1 MKNAPPQK
9 VTLRE
14 WAGFIAMAFGMF
26 MAILDIQIVSSSLSE
41 IQAGIS
47 ASADEISWVQ
57 TSYLIAEV
65 IMIPLSGYLS
75 HIFSTRLTFC
85 LSCIGFTLMSLFCS
99 FAWNIESM
107 IFFRA
112 LQGFVGGAMIPTVFA
127 ASFTMFPARLRP
139 TVGVIVGLVA
149 TLAPTLGPT
158 LGGYLTQLF
167 SWHWLFLINIVP
179 GIIVTA
185 LVWFLVN
192 IDKPNFSLLK
202 RFDILGALLMA
213 TFLGSLEYILEEGP
227 REGWFDDTTI
237 LVFTW
242 LMGVACFSFFW
253 RVLVYQDPIVDLKAF
268 MDRNFSIGCFYSFT
282 IGIGL
287 YGTVYLIPLFLARI
301 RGYNSLQIGELMM
314 VAGLFQFAAAPI
326 GGQLLK
332 RMDMRYILAFG
343 IVLFFWSIHL
353 SSALTHQASFDEYF
367 WPQALRGMAII
378 FCFLPINNLALGTLP
393 PERLKNASGLY
404 NLMRNLGGAIGL
416 ALINTILIKRLDL
429 HKARISD
436 NLKMGKVQLESF
448 LYSLETKFEDL
459 NIQDGHR
466 TALKKLAGLVEREAG
481 VQAFND
487 CYNIMG
493 WLFAASFVLIFLL
506 RKPEQSFQ
514 DDMGH

>member
-1 MKNAPPQK
+1 MNKK
-9 VTLRE
+9 TTFRD

-47 ASADEISWVQ
+47 ASADEVSWVQ

-75 HIFSTRLTFC
+75 RIFSTRIIFC
-85 LSCIGFTLMSLFCS
+85 VSCIGFTLMSLLCS

-107 IFFRA
+107 IVFRA

-127 ASFTMFPARLRP
+127 ASFTMFPPHLRP
-139 TVGVIVGLVA
+139 TLGVIVGLVA

-158 LGGYLTQLF
+158 LGGYLTQVF
-167 SWHWLFLINIVP
+167 SWHWLFLINIFP
-179 GIIVTA
+179 GIIVTT
-185 LVWFLVN
+185 LVWFLID
-192 IDKPNFSLLK
+192 IDKPNLSLLK

-213 TFLGSLEYILEEGP
+213 FFLGSLEYILEEGP

-237 LVFTW
+237 LSFTW
-242 LMGVACFSFFW
+242 LMALAGLTFFW
-253 RVLVYQDPIVDLKAF
+253 RVLTYQEPIVDLKAF
-268 MDRNFSIGCFYSFT
+268 TDRNFSIGCFYSFT

-314 VAGLFQFAAAPI
+314 VAGLFQFVAAPI

-332 RMDMRYILAFG
+332 RIDMRYILAFG
-343 IVLFFWSIHL
+343 IVLFFWSIYL
-353 SSALTHQASFDEYF
+353 SSTLTNQASFNEYF
-367 WPQALRGMAII
+367 WPQAFRGMAII

-416 ALINTILIKRLDL
+416 ALINTVLIKRMDL
-429 HKARISD
+429 HRARISD
-436 NLKMGKVQLESF
+436 NLKIGKLQLENF
-448 LYSLETKFEDL
+448 LSGLETKFDESNL
-459 NIQDGHR
+459 QDGSR
-466 TALKKLAGLVEREAG
+466 AALKTLSGLVEREAG

-487 CYNIMG
+487 CYVLMG
-493 WLFAASFVLIFLL
+493 GLFMASLLLIFLL
-506 RKPEQSFQ
+506 RKPEQTFQ
-514 DDMGH
+514 DEAGH

>member
-1 MKNAPPQK
+1 MTSPSLKT

-75 HIFSTRLTFC
+75 RIFSTRITFC
-85 LSCIGFTLMSLFCS
+85 VSCIGFTVMSLFCS

-107 IFFRA
+107 IVFRA

-127 ASFTMFPARLRP
+127 ASFTMFPPRLRP

-167 SWHWLFLINIVP
+167 SWQWLFLINIVP
-179 GIIVTA
+179 GIVVTT
-185 LVWFLVN
+185 LVWLLVD
-192 IDKPNFSLLK
+192 IDTPHFNLLK
-202 RFDILGALLMA
+202 RFDVFGALCMA
-213 TFLGSLEYILEEGP
+213 IFLGSLEYILEEGP
-227 REGWFDDTTI
+227 REGWFDDTII
-237 LVFTW
+237 LSFTC
-242 LMGVACFSFFW
+242 LMGVAGLSFFW
-253 RVLVYQDPIVDLKAF
+253 RVLSYQEPIVDLKAF
-268 MDRNFSIGCFYSFT
+268 IDRNFSIGCFYSFT

-301 RGYNSLQIGELMM
+301 RGYNSLQIGEFMM

-332 RMDMRYILAFG
+332 RIDMRYILAFG
-343 IVLFFWSIHL
+343 IALFFWSIHL
-353 SSALTHQASFDEYF
+353 SSALTNQASFDEYF
-367 WPQALRGMAII
+367 WPQALRGIAII

-416 ALINTILIKRLDL
+416 ALINTTLIKRLDL
-429 HKARISD
+429 HKARLSD
-436 NLKMGKVQLESF
+436 NLKSGKIQVENF
-448 LYSLETKFEDL
+448 LYSLESKFGDF
-459 NIQDGHR
+459 NIQDDHR
-466 TALKKLAGLVEREAG
+466 AALKNLAGLVEREAG

-487 CYNIMG
+487 CYTMMG
-493 WLFAASFVLIFLL
+493 WLFAASFILVFLL
-506 RKPEQSFQ
+506 RKPEKTFQ
-514 DDMGH
+514 DEAGH

>member
-1 MKNAPPQK
+1 MTPPSRQQI
-9 VTLRE
+9 TFRD

-47 ASADEISWVQ
+47 SSADEVSWVQ

-75 HIFSTRLTFC
+75 RIFSTRIIFC
-85 LSCIGFTLMSLFCS
+85 VSCIGFTLMSLLCS

-107 IFFRA
+107 IVFRA

-127 ASFTMFPARLRP
+127 ASFTMFPPRLRP
-139 TVGVIVGLVA
+139 TLGVIVGLVA

-158 LGGYLTQLF
+158 LGGYLTQVF
-167 SWHWLFLINIVP
+167 SWHWLFLINIFP
-179 GIIVTA
+179 GIVVTT
-185 LVWFLVN
+185 LVWFLID
-192 IDKPNFSLLK
+192 IDKPNLSLLK

-213 TFLGSLEYILEEGP
+213 FFLGSLEYILEEGP

-237 LVFTW
+237 LTFTC
-242 LMGVACFSFFW
+242 LMALAGLTFFW
-253 RVLVYQDPIVDLKAF
+253 RVLTYQEPIVDLKAF
-268 MDRNFSIGCFYSFT
+268 TDRNFSIGCFYSFT

-314 VAGLFQFAAAPI
+314 VAGLFQFVAAPI

-332 RMDMRYILAFG
+332 RIDMRYILAFG
-343 IVLFFWSIHL
+343 ILLFFWSIYL
-353 SSALTHQASFDEYF
+353 SSTLTNQASFNEYF
-367 WPQALRGMAII
+367 WPQAFRGMAII

-416 ALINTILIKRLDL
+416 ALINTVLIKRMDL
-429 HKARISD
+429 HRARISD
-436 NLKMGKVQLESF
+436 NLKIGNLQLENF
-448 LYSLETKFEDL
+448 LSGLETKFDESNL
-459 NIQDGHR
+459 QDASR
-466 TALKKLAGLVEREAG
+466 AALKTLSGLIEREAG

-487 CYNIMG
+487 CYVLMG
-493 WLFAASFVLIFLL
+493 GLFMASLLLIFLL
-506 RKPEQSFQ
+506 RKPEQTFQ
-514 DDMGH
+514 DEAGH

>member
-1 MKNAPPQK
+1 MSQNHPNK
-9 VTLRE
+9 VSSRE
-14 WAGFIAMAFGMF
+14 WSGFIAMAFGMF

-75 HIFSTRLTFC
+75 RIFSTRVIFC
-85 LSCIGFTLMSLFCS
+85 LSCLGFTLMSLLCS

-127 ASFTMFPARLRP
+127 AGFIMFPPRLRP

-158 LGGYLTQLF
+158 LGGYLTQIF
-167 SWHWLFLINIVP
+167 SWQWLFLINIVP

-185 LVWFLVN
+185 LVWLLVN

-202 RFDILGALLMA
+202 RFDILGALSMA

-227 REGWFDDTTI
+227 REGWFDDTMI
-237 LVFTW
+237 LFFT
-242 LMGVACFSFFW
+242 GVMILAGLSFFW
-253 RVLVYQDPIVDLKAF
+253 RVLTYQEPIVDLKAF
-268 MDRNFSIGCFYSFT
+268 TDRNFSIGCFYSFT

-314 VAGLFQFAAAPI
+314 VAGLFQFVAAPI

-332 RMDMRYILAFG
+332 RIDMRYILAFG
-343 IVLFFWSIHL
+343 IVLFFLSIHL
-353 SSALTHQASFDEYF
+353 SSALTNQASFDEYF
-367 WPQALRGMAII
+367 WPQALRGIAII

-416 ALINTILIKRLDL
+416 ALINTILIRRLDL
-429 HKARISD
+429 HKARILD
-436 NLKMGKVQLESF
+436 NLKTGKIQLENF
-448 LYSLETKFEDL
+448 LYGLETKFADL
-459 NIQDGHR
+459 NIQDGNR
-466 TALKKLAGLVEREAG
+466 AALKNLSNLVEREAG

-487 CYNIMG
+487 CYIIMG
-493 WLFAASFVLIFLL
+493 WLFGASFLLIFLL
-506 RKPEQSFQ
+506 RKPDQTFQ
-514 DDMGH
+514 DKVGH

>member
-1 MKNAPPQK
+1 MTPPSEQL
-9 VTLRE
+9 VTSRE

-47 ASADEISWVQ
+47 ASADEVSWVQ

-75 HIFSTRLTFC
+75 RIFSTRILFC
-85 LSCIGFTLMSLFCS
+85 VSCIGFTLMSLLCS

-107 IFFRA
+107 IVFRA

-127 ASFTMFPARLRP
+127 ASFTMFPVRLRP
-139 TVGVIVGLVA
+139 TLGVIVGLVA

-158 LGGYLTQLF
+158 LGGYLTQIF
-167 SWHWLFLINIVP
+167 SWHWLFLINIFP
-179 GIIVTA
+179 GIVVTT
-185 LVWFLVN
+185 LVWFLID
-192 IDKPNFSLLK
+192 IDKPHLNLLK

-213 TFLGSLEYILEEGP
+213 FFLGSLEYILEEGP

-237 LVFTW
+237 LIFTW
-242 LMGVACFSFFW
+242 LMVVAGISFFW
-253 RVLVYQDPIVDLKAF
+253 RVLTYQEPIVDLKAF
-268 MDRNFSIGCFYSFT
+268 ADRNFSIGCFYSFT

-314 VAGLFQFAAAPI
+314 VAGLFQFVAAPI

-332 RMDMRYILAFG
+332 RVDMRYILGFG
-343 IVLFFWSIHL
+343 ITLFFWSIYL
-353 SSALTHQASFDEYF
+353 SSALTNQASFNEYF
-367 WPQALRGMAII
+367 WPQALRGIAII

-416 ALINTILIKRLDL
+416 ALINTVLIKRLDL
-429 HKARISD
+429 HKARIVD
-436 NLKMGKVQLESF
+436 NLKIGNLQLENF
-448 LYSLETKFEDL
+448 LYALENKFDE
-459 NIQDGHR
+459 NNFQDGSR
-466 TALKKLAGLVEREAG
+466 AALKMLSGLVEREAG

-487 CYNIMG
+487 CYALMG
-493 WLFAASFVLIFLL
+493 GLFIASLVLIFLL
-506 RKPEQSFQ
+506 RKPEQTFQ
-514 DDMGH
+514 DEAGH

>member
-1 MKNAPPQK
+1 MSKNQTDK
-9 VTLRE
+9 ITLRE

-75 HIFSTRLTFC
+75 RIFSTQVTFC
-85 LSCIGFTLMSLFCS
+85 VSCLGFTLMSLLCS

-112 LQGFVGGAMIPTVFA
+112 LQGFIGGAMIPTVFA
-127 ASFTMFPARLRP
+127 ASFTMFPPRLRP
-139 TVGVIVGLVA
+139 TVGVIIGLVA

-167 SWHWLFLINIVP
+167 SWQWLFLINIVP
-179 GIIVTA
+179 GIIVTT
-185 LVWFLVN
+185 LVWFLIN
-192 IDKPNFSLLK
+192 LDKPDFSLLK

-213 TFLGSLEYILEEGP
+213 IFLGSLEYILEEGP
-227 REGWFDDTTI
+227 REGWFEDATI
-237 LVFTW
+237 VVFTTVMV
-242 LMGVACFSFFW
+242 LACLSFFW
-253 RVLVYQDPIVDLKAF
+253 RVLSYQEPIVDLKAF
-268 MDRNFSIGCFYSFT
+268 ADRNFSIGCFYGLT

-314 VAGLFQFAAAPI
+314 VAGLFQFVAAPI

-332 RMDMRYILAFG
+332 RLDMRYILALG

-429 HKARISD
+429 HKSRMLD
-436 NLKMGKVQLESF
+436 NLKTGKIQLETF
-448 LYSLETKFEDL
+448 LYGVESKFSDFNL
-459 NIQDGHR
+459 KDGHR
-466 TALKKLAGLVEREAG
+466 VALKNLSRLVEREAS

-487 CYNIMG
+487 CYTIMG
-493 WLFAASFVLIFLL
+493 WLFAASFFLIFLL

-514 DDMGH
+514 DEGGH

>member
-1 MKNAPPQK
+1 MKNGSLQE

-26 MAILDIQIVSSSLSE
+26 MAILDIQIVSSSLSD

-47 ASADEISWVQ
+47 ASADEVSWVQ

-75 HIFSTRLTFC
+75 RIFSTRLIFC
-85 LSCIGFTLMSLFCS
+85 LSCTGFTLMSLFCS

-107 IFFRA
+107 IFFRT
-112 LQGFVGGAMIPTVFA
+112 LQGFVGGAMIPTVFS

-158 LGGYLTQLF
+158 LGGYLTQIF
-167 SWHWLFLINIVP
+167 SWQWLFLINIVP
-179 GIIVTA
+179 GILVTI

-192 IDKPNFSLLK
+192 IDTPNFSLLK
-202 RFDILGALLMA
+202 KFDVLGALLMA
-213 TFLGSLEYILEEGP
+213 LFLGSLEYILEEGP
-227 REGWFDDTTI
+227 REGWFEDMTI
-237 LVFTW
+237 LSFTCIMV
-242 LMGVACFSFFW
+242 LAGLSFFW
-253 RVLVYQDPIVDLKAF
+253 RVLTYQEPIVDLKAF
-268 MDRNFSIGCFYSFT
+268 IDRNFSIGCFYSFT

-314 VAGLFQFAAAPI
+314 VAGLFQFAAAPL

-332 RMDMRYILAFG
+332 RIDMRYMLALG
-343 IVLFFWSIHL
+343 IMLFFWSIHL
-353 SSALTHQASFDEYF
+353 SSTLTNQASFDEYF

-436 NLKMGKVQLESF
+436 NLKTGKLQLENF
-448 LYSLETKFEDL
+448 LYGLETTFSDL
-459 NIQDGHR
+459 NLLDEHR
-466 TALKKLAGLVEREAG
+466 AVLKTLSRLVEREAG

-487 CYNIMG
+487 CYIVMG
-493 WLFAASFVLIFLL
+493 GLFAISFFLIFLL

-514 DDMGH
+514 DEMSH